1 MVFLLERNDSQI
13 ALRKKNVD
21 NCSLTIYNLEVN
33 VAFQVFLE
41 CQMLKKIGSIWSTK
55 IKLYSS

>member
-13 ALRKKNVD
+13 ALRKKKVD

-41 CQMLKKIGSIWSTK
+41 CQMLKKIGSI
-55 IKLYSS
+55 

>member
-1 MVFLLERNDSQI
+1 VFLLDKNDSQI

-21 NCSLTIYNLEVN
+21 NCSLTIHNPELN

-41 CQMLKKIGSIWSTK
+41 CQMLKEIGSQFDQQK
-55 IKLYSS
+55 

>member
-1 MVFLLERNDSQI
+1 
-13 ALRKKNVD
+13 
-21 NCSLTIYNLEVN
+21 
-33 VAFQVFLE
+33 VFLE

>member
-41 CQMLKKIGSIWSTK
+41 CQMLKKIGSI
-55 IKLYSS
+55 